1 MCSVEINSP
10 KNKDFYIL
18 IFSLADYNHLKNN
31 QLTYTYISITL
42 SGIALRLEQFLKYI
56 GRTMIV

>member
-10 KNKDFYIL
+10 KNKGFHIL
-18 IFSLADYNHLKNN
+18 IYSLTDYNPMKNN
-31 QLTYTYISITL
+31 QLTYTYIGMAL
-42 SGIALRLEQFLKYI
+42 SGMAGRLEQFLKYI

>member
-10 KNKDFYIL
+10 KNKRYNIV
-18 IFSLADYNHLKNN
+18 IFSLTNYNHLKNN
-31 QLTYTYISITL
+31 QLNYTYIGMAL
-42 SGIALRLEQFLKYI
+42 SGRAGRLEQFLKYI

>member
-10 KNKDFYIL
+10 KNKGYYIL
-18 IFSLADYNHLKNN
+18 IFSLTDYNLLKNN
-31 QLTYTYISITL
+31 QLIHTNIGVAL
-42 SGIALRLEQFLKYI
+42 SGMAGRLEQFLKYI